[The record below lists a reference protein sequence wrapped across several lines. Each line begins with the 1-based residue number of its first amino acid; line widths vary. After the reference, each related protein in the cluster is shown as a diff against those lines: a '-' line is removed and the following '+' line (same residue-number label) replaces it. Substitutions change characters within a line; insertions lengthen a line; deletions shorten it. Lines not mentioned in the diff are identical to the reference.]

1 MPVIAAAFGSSHS
14 VMLTCQ
20 PDDWQSGFLGHDRNG
35 SYFDDSGNAC
45 SYEELLSRAPAN
57 ASTLVAPAEIA
68 NRYAQSMDA
77 IARLKQSIGDAR
89 LDALIVIGDDQNELF
104 DTRLMP
110 SIGIYHGATIRN
122 GVRREVAADQWY
134 ARAQMRRLEDAA
146 ERHYPCHQP
155 LALHIIGSLM
165 KRSFDVATIS
175 ELADG
180 QHEGH
185 AFSFVHRFYLPDVEL
200 PIVPVFLNTFF
211 PPNQPLPARCVAL
224 GSAIRDAVA
233 SYPGDIRIGI
243 IASGGLSHFHVDE
256 DLDRRIVEA
265 LHANDTDTLAALDV
279 RRLLS
284 GSSEIRNW
292 IVLAGAVGDLQLDW
306 LSYIPA
312 YRTPAL
318 TGTGLCF
325 AAWRGKRLT

>member
-1 MPVIAAAFGSSHS
+1 
-14 VMLTCQ
+14 
-20 PDDWQSGFLGHDRNG
+20 
-35 SYFDDSGNAC
+35 
-45 SYEELLSRAPAN
+45 
-57 ASTLVAPAEIA
+57 
-68 NRYAQSMDA
+68 
-77 IARLKQSIGDAR
+77 
-89 LDALIVIGDDQNELF
+89 
-104 DTRLMP
+104 
-110 SIGIYHGATIRN
+110 
-122 GVRREVAADQWY
+122 
-134 ARAQMRRLEDAA
+134 
-146 ERHYPCHQP
+146 
-155 LALHIIGSLM
+155 
-165 KRSFDVATIS
+165 
-175 ELADG
+175 
-180 QHEGH
+180 
-185 AFSFVHRFYLPDVEL
+185 VEL